1 MKARKTRAQHFILL
15 YQYQH
20 NHMTNKK
27 ILIIEDEVTL
37 LEAIE
42 KKLKIEGFQAITAKD
57 GKEGLKKIETEKPD
71 LILLDIMMP
80 VMNGFEVLEEMKRKQ
95 YLPKIPV
102 IIISNSGQPVEIE
115 KALKFGVRDYLVKA
129 EFSPD
134 EVLDKVNNIIRK
146 DKETEE
152 KNDGKKRGKK
162 ILVVE
167 DDQLLLDLC
176 CKKLQKEGFDVDIA
190 IDGNTALE
198 KIISNKPD
206 LILLDLVLPGIDG
219 FEILKKIR
227 EDSDD
232 KIKKI
237 PVIILSNLGQESD
250 IEKGKKLGAADYF
263 IKASVTMD
271 EIARKVKDLL
281 FV

>member
-1 MKARKTRAQHFILL
+1 
-15 YQYQH
+15 
-20 NHMTNKK
+20 MTNKK

-250 IEKGKKLGAADYF
+250 IEKGKKLGATDYF